1 MYVGRYN
8 YDELRRTAIENP
20 TPENLENLGEWFC
33 TYGMDFWNG
42 ESWDADGYR
51 LFPTYS
57 EPDVDRDCERV
68 GYELRYG
75 G

>member
-8 YDELRRTAIENP
+8 YNELREAAIEDP
-20 TPENLENLGEWFC
+20 TPENLENLGDWFQ

-42 ESWDADGYR
+42 ECFDVDGYR
-51 LFPTYS
+51 LFPVYS
-57 EPDVDRDCERV
+57 EPDEYGDCERI